1 MQAGILGTMR
11 HGFLRSAVRFLTVA
25 GGIVVLGTVSA
36 VGQQSATGGQ
46 QAAPAGQQP
55 ATTPKPEQL
64 PTGRELVAKHVKA
77 AGGEAAFKA
86 VKSIHAKGTFEMAAQ
101 GLSGPLDIMGARPDK
116 MLLRVDLASVGH
128 VESGYDGKNG
138 WNIDPASGP
147 SLLKGRA
154 LTEIAE
160 DAWFDAALHA
170 PDRVKEMTTLAK
182 TEWDNRPA
190 YQVKVVFASGAE
202 QTEYYDAETGF
213 EIGSESERETPMGVL
228 PMKMILRDY
237 KKFGGLMQPTVEVQ
251 STMGIS
257 QMFKIASY
265 EYNTVPANAFDPPPQ
280 IKALIK

>member
-1 MQAGILGTMR
+1 MQAGILETMR
-11 HGFLRSAVRFLTVA
+11 HDFLRSAVRFLTVA
-25 GGIVVLGTVSA
+25 TGIVVLGSVSA
-36 VGQQSATGGQ
+36 AGQQTATAGR
-46 QAAPAGQQP
+46 QAGPAGQQP
-55 ATTPKPEQL
+55 APTPAQL

-116 MLLRVDLASVGH
+116 MLLRVDLPNVGH

-170 PDRVKEMTTLAK
+170 PDRVKEMTTVAK

-190 YQVKVVFASGAE
+190 YQVKVVFASGTE

-213 EIGSESERETPMGVL
+213 EIGSESQRETPMGVL

-257 QMFKIASY
+257 QTFKIESY